1 MKNPY
6 MQDFSVDNPIF
17 HTQDLCLHTLD
28 TNLICTKILEYLE
41 KNKNR
46 TVTAA
51 DIENYLIEKE
61 CAVNK
66 TTIYRFLDKLIIEKK
81 IVKYAA
87 EKGKKATFQYIEDGH
102 HCEKHLHLQC
112 IKCGRIFHL
121 ECEFMDEIAAHI
133 QSEHGFFIEC
143 KRSIIYGTCRECA
156 NAQS

>member
-1 MKNPY
+1 MHKKACAEMRIN
-6 MQDFSVDNPIF
+6 MQGYSTPSR
-17 HTQDLCLHTLD
+17 
-28 TNLICTKILEYLE
+28 KRILEYLE

-66 TTIYRFLDKLIIEKK
+66 TTLYRFLDKLIIEKK

-102 HCEKHLHLQC
+102 HCEEHLHLQC

-121 ECEFMDEIAAHI
+121 ECEFMDEI
-133 QSEHGFFIEC
+133 SEHILKDHGFKLQC
-143 KRSIIYGTCRECA
+143 KNSILYGMCSACQE
-156 NAQS
+156 SK

>member
-1 MKNPY
+1 
-6 MQDFSVDNPIF
+6 MQGYSTPSR
-17 HTQDLCLHTLD
+17 
-28 TNLICTKILEYLE
+28 KRILEYLE

-87 EKGKKATFQYIEDGH
+87 EKGKR
-102 HCEKHLHLQC
+102 LHSSILRTDTIARNIC
-112 IKCGRIFHL
+112 IF
-121 ECEFMDEIAAHI
+121 
-133 QSEHGFFIEC
+133 
-143 KRSIIYGTCRECA
+143 
-156 NAQS
+156 NV

>member
-1 MKNPY
+1 
-6 MQDFSVDNPIF
+6 MQGYSTPSR
-17 HTQDLCLHTLD
+17 
-28 TNLICTKILEYLE
+28 KRILEYLE

-143 KRSIIYGTCRECA
+143 KRSIIYGTCRECV
-156 NAQS
+156 NAQSQV